1 MSLLDID
8 NQLTAK
14 QRARIARE
22 NNFLQRITN
31 REAHAES
38 QIGQLIT
45 GRYYI
50 WPQGGRYRESHDK
63 LELVSF
69 LIRNRYA

>member
-8 NQLTAK
+8 NQLIAK
-14 QRARIARE
+14 QRARIARAD
-22 NNFLQRITN
+22 

-45 GRYYI
+45 GMYYI